1 MKAIYYYENREF
13 EVYGRRYG
21 EMMFEA
27 TVYEVV
33 RPTWKI
39 FRTKFSPFIDTWFCI
54 DNYPSIDDGIKTLI
68 AKQLLE
74 DKLEEERTKK
84 VNDFFKNT
92 Y

>member
-1 MKAIYYYENREF
+1 MKATYCYKNREF

-21 EMMFEA
+21 EVMFDV
-27 TVYEVV
+27 TIYEVV

-39 FRTKFSPFIDTWFCI
+39 FRTKSSPFVDTWFCI
-54 DNYPSIDDGIKTLI
+54 DNYPSIDDAIKTLI
-68 AKQLLE
+68 AKRLV
-74 DKLEEERTKK
+74 EEEKEVERSKK